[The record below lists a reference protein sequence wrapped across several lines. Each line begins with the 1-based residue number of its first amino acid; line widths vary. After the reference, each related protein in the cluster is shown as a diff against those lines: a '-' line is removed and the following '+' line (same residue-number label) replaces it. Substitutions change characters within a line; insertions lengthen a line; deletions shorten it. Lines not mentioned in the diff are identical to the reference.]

1 MKELNVALLGLGT
14 VGSGVVKIIEENR
27 EQIRETMNK
36 DINIRHI
43 LVRDKSR
50 KRPINT
56 SKYNLTEDIEDIFND
71 DSIDIIV
78 EVLGGVEPTVEW
90 LKRALSE
97 QKHVITANKDLLA
110 ENLRELE
117 HLAQENDV
125 ALKYEASV
133 AGGIPIVN
141 AINNGL
147 NANNISK
154 FMGIL
159 NGTSNFILSKM
170 TQEETSFEEALAEA
184 QRLGFVE
191 ADPTDDVEGVDAA
204 RKVVITSYLSF
215 NQVIN
220 LDEVDRYGISDVTLP
235 DIKVADKLGYK
246 IKLIGKG
253 TYENA
258 QVNASVAPT
267 LIAKS
272 HQLASVEDEF
282 NAIYVIGDAVGETMF
297 YGKGAGSLATGSA
310 VVSDLLNVTFNFD
323 TNLHTLP
330 PHFELKTEETK
341 EMMNEE
347 EDTIVIKGKESY
359 YVVVQTDGED
369 VKQVETLLKG
379 ELPVHKSLVVAER
392 DAHTAG
398 VVIIGIDESPI
409 ATIQE
414 SGYVVQKIY
423 PVEGV

>member
-117 HLAQENDV
+117 HLAQENYV

-184 QRLGFVE
+184 QRLGFAE

-267 LIAKS
+267 LIDKS

-341 EMMNEE
+341 EMMNDE

-392 DAHTAG
+392 DAQTAG